1 MAAIQRKLGKP
12 TDQRM
17 ALIRQQAS
25 ELLWNGKI
33 ETTYARAKEV
43 QQYAEKII
51 TIAIDSYLDTVKK
64 VETRFKKAPKGK
76 DKGAEIKVEVVND
89 GKDKLAARRRI
100 MAMTYDIPALKEPG
114 ESEEAYKA
122 RTKNIRHPLIEKI
135 FNELAP
141 RYDQRSKDVGRKGGY
156 TRVLKMGFRRGD
168 GAEMALIELV

>member
-25 ELLWNGKI
+25 DLLWKGRI

-43 QQYAEKII
+43 QKYAEKII
-51 TIAIDSYLDTVKK
+51 TIAINDYLDTVKK
-64 VETRFKKAPKGK
+64 VETRRNSKGQ
-76 DKGAEIKVEVVND
+76 EIQVEVIND

-100 MAMTYDIPALKEPG
+100 MALTYDIPEIKKEG
-114 ESEEAYKA
+114 ETDEAFYA
-122 RTKNIRHPLIEKI
+122 RTKNIKHPLVEKI

-141 RYDQRSKDVGRKGGY
+141 KYDQRAKDVNRKGGY
-156 TRVLKMGFRRGD
+156 TRVLKTGFRRGD
-168 GAEMALIELV
+168 SAETAIIELV

>member
-25 ELLWNGKI
+25 DLLWKGRI

-43 QQYAEKII
+43 QKYAEKII
-51 TIAIDSYLDTVKK
+51 TIAINDYLDTVKK
-64 VETRFKKAPKGK
+64 VETRINKKGQ
-76 DKGAEIKVEVVND
+76 EIKVEVVND

-100 MAMTYDIPALKEPG
+100 IHEIKKEG
-114 ESEEAYKA
+114 ETDEAFYA
-122 RTKNIRHPLIEKI
+122 RTKNIKHPLVEKI

-141 RYDQRSKDVGRKGGY
+141 KYDQRAKDVNRKGGY
-156 TRVLKMGFRRGD
+156 TRVLKTGFRRGD
-168 GAEMALIELV
+168 SAETAIIELV

>member
-25 ELLWNGKI
+25 ELLWHGKI

-43 QQYAEKII
+43 QRYAEKII
-51 TIAIDSYLDTVKK
+51 TIAVDHYLDTVKK
-64 VETRFKKAPKGK
+64 IETRYKKPLKGQ

-100 MAMTYDIPALKEPG
+100 MAMTYDIPAIKEKG
-114 ESEEAYKA
+114 ESDESFAA
-122 RTKNIRHPLIEKI
+122 RTKNIRHPLVEKI

-141 RYDQRSKDVGRKGGY
+141 RYDQRAKDVGRKGGY
-156 TRVLKMGFRRGD
+156 TRVLKTGFRRGD
-168 GAEMALIELV
+168 GAETALIELV